1 MTKSF
6 VHLHAHTE
14 YSMLDG
20 AAKIVDYLKKVK
32 DLNQPAAAITD
43 HGNLYGAMEF
53 VQKANDLGIKPII
66 GYEAYI
72 TPGSRFD
79 RPDRE
84 NNKRYHLTLLA
95 ENNIGYQNLVEL
107 VSKAY
112 TEGYYYKP
120 RIDYEL
126 LDQHHDGLIA
136 LSGCLGGELAQHLA
150 PDGSVEEGNTSNE
163 RSFEKALDIA
173 KKYQSIFGKENYFI
187 EIHNHGIK
195 QQLDI
200 LDDLVEIAELIDAPL
215 VAANDSHYVEEN
227 GAEAHDALLCVQTNR
242 TLDDESRFR
251 FDGSGYYVKSAEEMR
266 KLFPEDKYPGACD
279 NTLAIAN
286 RVNYEFNFDNSYL
299 PDFPIEDKN
308 VSPEELLKIKVYE
321 GGESKY
327 GTLTSEII
335 ERIDYELDVINSMGF
350 ASYFLIVG
358 DLIEFSKKR
367 NIRTGAGRGSAAGSI
382 VSYCLG
388 ITGIEPLEY
397 GLIFER
403 FLNKGR
409 KSLPDIDMDFDE
421 RYRNDVIQY
430 AIEKYGQDRVAHIVT
445 FATIKAKQAI
455 RDAAR
460 VLGLP
465 FSSGDRVAKLMPP
478 MILGNT
484 ATISECLSLDE
495 ENTSGYSKEFYSA
508 SEELRKQ
515 YKNDEEAKQIIDIAL
530 GLEGLRRQDGIHAA
544 AIVISP
550 DTITKFLPIQQKG
563 SNAEIVTQY
572 EMHTVEQLG
581 LLKMD
586 FLGLR
591 NLSIVDRTLELIG
604 SESLDIDNLK
614 LDDEKTFKLFAEG
627 KMTGVFQLESRVAQ
641 STSRSLKPKRF
652 EDIVALVALIRPG
665 PLGAGMHNEFA
676 DRANNRKEIEYL
688 HNDLESILNE
698 TYGVIL
704 YQEQVM
710 QIAEKIAG
718 FNLQEADNLRV
729 AMGKKIPKVM
739 EEQRKKFTDGAVSNN
754 YSEQFAIELFDQ
766 IAYFAGYGFNKS
778 HSVPYALLA
787 YQTAY
792 LKANYPAEY
801 IAACLTAVKR
811 DKDRT
816 AIFLSEARDMGVKVS
831 TPDINLSSSDFTV
844 NDNEILFGLSA
855 VRNVGDITADKIV
868 LERESNG
875 HFESI
880 EDFLSRIDSRSL
892 NKRGVEALIQG
903 GGLDKFGLTRKGMFD
918 SAIELIENAKELK
931 ANKENNQGSLFKVE
945 DSNSTHININNTEW
959 DKKELLEREREMLG
973 FFVSED
979 PLEGYGEVL
988 KSESSHSIIELQSLE
1003 DEEEINVTISGL
1015 ISNVQ
1020 KRVSRRGNPWI
1031 QFDIQDLTGSSGVL
1045 LFNKLVDKYNASID
1059 GEIYL
1064 KVSGTYVGGSENT
1077 IRARDVE
1084 VIEPSKMIEN
1094 LDISPLRISVDEEK
1108 LDKKNLVLL
1117 KELLEK
1123 FPGLS
1128 SVELEVNSKSGSK
1141 LLELKEIK
1149 VKKTNQLKNEIST
1162 LLAK

>member
-53 VQKANDLGIKPII
+53 VQKANDFGIKPII

-279 NTLAIAN
+279 NTLAIAD

-299 PDFPIEDKN
+299 PDFPIDDKN

-321 GGESKY
+321 GGEGKY
-327 GTLTSEII
+327 ETLTSEII

-563 SNAEIVTQY
+563 PNAEIVTQY

-604 SESLDIDNLK
+604 NESLDIDNLN

-688 HNDLESILNE
+688 HSDLKSILNE

-739 EEQRKKFTDGAVSNN
+739 EEQRKKFTDGTVSNN

-875 HFESI
+875 DFESI

-931 ANKENNQGSLFKVE
+931 ANKENNQGSLFEME
-945 DSNSTHININNTEW
+945 DSNSTTININNTEW

-988 KSESSHSIIELQSLE
+988 KSESTHSIIELQSLE

-1077 IRARDVE
+1077 IRARDIE

-1094 LDISPLRISVDEEK
+1094 LDTTPLRISVDEEK

-1128 SVELEVNSKSGSK
+1128 SVELEVNSKTGSK
-1141 LLELKEIK
+1141 LLELKEIR